1 MHGSERLKSTWF
13 CYAATCRPCRQLRKR
28 VAFNGAQCRALGVRA
43 AASRALPAALC
54 WRGEAFRAW
63 LRAWQANP
71 ALVRAQNRAQ
81 LPPSRHSAALPRGQ
95 YSAKVGVLGSATA
108 LPNPFI
114 MMGKGPEEV
123 EDLLGVRSLHLALA
137 PHAHCRARWE
147 CKAHARHVEP
157 NGSNGRRFEH
167 RHGMGKWHARRHGF

>member
-1 MHGSERLKSTWF
+1 M
-13 CYAATCRPCRQLRKR
+13 
-28 VAFNGAQCRALGVRA
+28 
-43 AASRALPAALC
+43 
-54 WRGEAFRAW
+54 
-63 LRAWQANP
+63 
-71 ALVRAQNRAQ
+71 
-81 LPPSRHSAALPRGQ
+81 
-95 YSAKVGVLGSATA
+95 LGSANA

-157 NGSNGRRFEH
+157 NGSNGAGSSSVTACKSGMRGATGAEVRH
-167 RHGMGKWHARRHGF
+167 RWWFDYPGCHTVTHEVGKGLQT